1 MNRLKRSGFTT
12 LECIISLVILSIIT
26 YMISFSMNNSFN
38 LLNQNEE
45 HLEMLNLAQNYLN
58 EIKYDIKYNEKINIG
73 SQTLNV
79 DNFKINKLIKKNS
92 HYNCYEIVV
101 EVKSID
107 RSVNIQSYVTKKYR
121 LNSSSNSICIFTC

>member
-45 HLEMLNLAQNYLN
+45 HLEMLNLAQNYMN
-58 EIKYDIKYNEKINIG
+58 ETKNDIKYKNAKINTETIY
-73 SQTLNV
+73 LNK
-79 DNFKINKLIKKNS
+79 FQINKIITKKENY
-92 HYNCYEIVV
+92 YNCYKLRL
-101 EVKSID
+101 EVKSQD
-107 RSVNIQSYVTKKYR
+107 RSVNLESYVTKK
-121 LNSSSNSICIFTC
+121 

>member
-1 MNRLKRSGFTT
+1 MF
-12 LECIISLVILSIIT
+12 ILSIIV
-26 YMISFSMNNSFN
+26 YMITFSINNSFN
-38 LLNQNEE
+38 LLNKNKEYST
-45 HLEMLNLAQNYLN
+45 MLNLAQNYLN
-58 EIKYDIKYNEKINIG
+58 EIKYDIKYNEEINIG

-107 RSVNIQSYVTKKYR
+107 RSVNIKSYVTKK
-121 LNSSSNSICIFTC
+121 

>member
-45 HLEMLNLAQNYLN
+45 HLEMLNLAQNYMN
-58 EIKYDIKYNEKINIG
+58 ETKNDIKYKNDKINTETIY
-73 SQTLNV
+73 LNK
-79 DNFKINKLIKKNS
+79 FQINKIITKKENY
-92 HYNCYEIVV
+92 YNCYKVRL
-101 EVKSID
+101 EVKSQD
-107 RSVNIQSYVTKKYR
+107 RSVNLESYVTKK
-121 LNSSSNSICIFTC
+121 

>member
-45 HLEMLNLAQNYLN
+45 LLEMFNIAQYYLY
-58 EIKYDIKYNEKINIG
+58 EIKYDIK
-73 SQTLNV
+73 
-79 DNFKINKLIKKNS
+79 
-92 HYNCYEIVV
+92 
-101 EVKSID
+101 
-107 RSVNIQSYVTKKYR
+107 
-121 LNSSSNSICIFTC
+121 